1 MTGALRFL
9 FNGNDGMDGNAMTR
23 SSMGA
28 LAALLMLA
36 ATVSQGNLLATSAG
50 TPEKTTPRGEDAPG
64 ADNGTAVPPPAEN
77 NGVIQPPP
85 SGDTGIHAQVP
96 NPDAGTAEEVIPPPG
111 TPGGNPDV
119 EPR

>member
-1 MTGALRFL
+1 
-9 FNGNDGMDGNAMTR
+9 
-23 SSMGA
+23 MGA